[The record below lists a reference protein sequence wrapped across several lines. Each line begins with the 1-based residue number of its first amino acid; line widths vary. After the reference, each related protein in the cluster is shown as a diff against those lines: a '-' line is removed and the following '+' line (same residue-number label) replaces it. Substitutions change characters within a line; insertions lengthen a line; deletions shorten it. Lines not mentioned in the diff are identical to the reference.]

1 MCVDDKSHLDTGL
14 LYAWSDDDLRE
25 RHQKRYLRH
34 LMNAPGKVLDIGSG
48 RGMLLQLMK
57 EAGISAYGLDSFEDS
72 VIYCKGKGLDVVY
85 GDALNHLATLPA
97 TSLGGIF
104 CSHVI
109 EHMQPAQVIALI
121 RESYRVLKPGSRIVI
136 ITPNPK
142 DLRTGE
148 RFWLDVTHVRPYPE
162 KLLIVLMKRE
172 GFDNIRSYEDG
183 EPTRSILEKCAKS
196 FLKMWF
202 MGFIFRGDL
211 VVIAERGQ
219 N

>member
-1 MCVDDKSHLDTGL
+1 MSADDKSYLDTRL
-14 LYAWSDDDLRE
+14 LYAWSDDELRE

-48 RGMLLQLMK
+48 RGVLLQLMK
-57 EAGISAYGLDSFEDS
+57 ETGITAYGLDSFEDS
-72 VIYCKGKGLDVVY
+72 VNYCKGKGLDVVH
-85 GDALNHLATLPA
+85 GDALSHLVTLPA
-97 TSLGGIF
+97 ASLGGIF

-109 EHMQPAQVIALI
+109 EHMPPEKVIQLI
-121 RESYRVLKPGSRIVI
+121 RESHRVLKPGSRLVI

-142 DLRTGE
+142 DLRTSE

-172 GFDNIRSYEDG
+172 GFGNITSYEDG
-183 EPTRSILEKCAKS
+183 EPARNIFEKCAKA

-202 MGFIFRGDL
+202 MGFMFRGDL
-211 VVIAERGQ
+211 VIIADR
-219 N
+219 